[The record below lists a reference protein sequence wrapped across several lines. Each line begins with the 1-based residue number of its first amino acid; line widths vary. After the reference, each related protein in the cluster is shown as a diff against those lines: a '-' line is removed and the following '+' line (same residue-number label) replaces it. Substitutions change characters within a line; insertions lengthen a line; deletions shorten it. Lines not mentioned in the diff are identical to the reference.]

1 MRLLVR
7 MALAV
12 VANAVALLLAAV
24 LLDGFTID
32 KTSFVVAVIVF
43 SIASLILRPL
53 VAWVLLKGLRPLIG
67 VVALVTTFVLLLVT
81 DLLSDGIDIEGL
93 GTWLAAVVIVW
104 LATMVYDFLALRL
117 QRRLLLG
124 LGRG

>member
-12 VANAVALLLAAV
+12 VANGVALLIAAV

-32 KTSFVVAVIVF
+32 KTSFVFAVIVF
-43 SIASLILRPL
+43 SVASLVLRPVVGWAILR
-53 VAWVLLKGLRPLIG
+53 GLRPLAG
-67 VVALVTTFVLLLVT
+67 VVALPTTFLILLVT

-93 GTWLAAVVIVW
+93 GTWLSAVVIVW
-104 LATMVYDFLALRL
+104 LGTVVYAFLALRL
-117 QRRLLLG
+117 QRRLLLR